1 MNINER
7 KALSIVLNETTN
19 SLFKTNDKLTEI
31 SNSYERLLVEMI
43 TNPMLNDAIHTV
55 QERNKL
61 GFVSASF
68 ATMGVNENFEKAGDI
83 LNELGFLI
91 LKSRAEEVTIMSV
104 DWYEHRLNDDILAR
118 MNESSVEMYEPKSYY
133 TPMVVSL
140 RGQNPLYTLVHQNG
154 ELDNIFGQ
162 LTQELTQELTEELT
176 EELDDE
182 LGSILDELD

>member
-1 MNINER
+1 MNMNINER

-91 LKSRAEEVTIMSV
+91 LKSRAGEVTIMSV
-104 DWYEHRLNDDILAR
+104 DWYEH
-118 MNESSVEMYEPKSYY
+118 
-133 TPMVVSL
+133 
-140 RGQNPLYTLVHQNG
+140 
-154 ELDNIFGQ
+154 
-162 LTQELTQELTEELT
+162 
-176 EELDDE
+176 
-182 LGSILDELD
+182 